1 MPKAS
6 RSKRRS
12 IPVTAHS
19 AATTGTAGAGVPLP
33 PIHVDGRE
41 KVIIDT
47 QPLASLP
54 LIGKLGKSSTET
66 RRRINHFHTLI
77 KEYSKLAAL
86 RSNSPLAP
94 EVDEKIES
102 VEREMAQMGGL
113 DWYQKAS
120 LLGQCKSRGGDT
132 SRWLVPKLRDLG
144 LHKRGNALRL
154 LDVGALSCLNYAKE
168 RAWVDV
174 VPIDLNSQ
182 EPGIYQQDFL
192 DIGQQS
198 PVSSRARDNKD
209 EDDNDSDDEDDD
221 DDISHLFETP
231 FDVVCLSLVVNFIGD
246 PVRRG
251 DMLKQATRLLA
262 SDGLLFLV
270 LPLSCVT
277 NSRYLD
283 DDRLLAIAQHLG
295 FEQLN
300 VHHTAKLA
308 HYLYRLSRRPA
319 ATESPVKN
327 DEEGQFKKKLL
338 HSAPGRNNFS
348 IVV

>member
-1 MPKAS
+1 MPKTS
-6 RSKRRS
+6 KSKRRS
-12 IPVTAHS
+12 LPVTARSS
-19 AATTGTAGAGVPLP
+19 AGSAVPLP
-33 PIHVDGRE
+33 PIHVDGHE

-47 QPLASLP
+47 QSLASLP
-54 LIGKLGKSSTET
+54 LVGKLGKSSTET

-86 RSNSPLAP
+86 RSKAPAP
-94 EVDEKIES
+94 EIDEKIEC

-144 LHKRGNALRL
+144 LHKRGGKLRL

-192 DIGQQS
+192 DIGKQLVDGQTGE
-198 PVSSRARDNKD
+198 D
-209 EDDNDSDDEDDD
+209 ED
-221 DDISHLFETP
+221 DDISHLFEQP
-231 FDVVCLSLVVNFIGD
+231 FDVICLSLVVNFIGD

-262 SDGLLFLV
+262 PDGLLFLV

-283 DDRLLAIAQHLG
+283 DERLLAIAQHLG
-295 FEQLN
+295 LEQLSM
-300 VHHTAKLA
+300 HHTAKLA
-308 HYLYRLSRRPA
+308 HYLYRLSRPES
-319 ATESPVKN
+319 TES
-327 DEEGQFKKKLL
+327 GHFKKKMLY
-338 HSAPGRNNFS
+338 SAAGRNNFS
-348 IVV
+348 IVI